1 MNDPASLQSILFWV
15 ARKIGLAPD
24 GDNANLDPDKAWE
37 ILGFIDDRLREG
49 WDLYDFVEIVLVE
62 ERAYRDDYD
71 PAKCYNQGD
80 IVWDWTTRAYY
91 QALLT
96 QTGGPLSNQSVWMAN
111 PKVTPMWIPW
121 AQTGK
126 NRIGACL
133 GAWTKNPYEDNTTRR
148 IQFVPSNRG
157 LEFSRAWNA
166 GATAWLVYRMPYPG
180 IGQAE
185 WDAAIIYSVGDQVY
199 EAPDSWVSLIDANQA
214 KDPAIS
220 PEAWAPFRIPYPFVR
235 FVRQAAYSDT
245 LIVDG
250 QNEKAPNE
258 LNAAYGYLQQAF
270 DQQTIQQG
278 QRENWQG
285 YSR

>member
-24 GDNANLDPDKAWE
+24 GDNANLDPDKALE

-49 WDLYDFVEIVLVE
+49 WDLYDFVETTCVE
-62 ERAYRDDYD
+62 ERAFRDDYD
-71 PAKCYNQGD
+71 PAKCYNQSD
-80 IVWDWTTRAYY
+80 IVWDPCTRAYY

-96 QTGGPLSNQSVWMAN
+96 QTGGPLSNASVWQPN
-111 PKVTPMWIPW
+111 PAVTPRWIPW

-126 NRIGACL
+126 KRIGGCY
-133 GAWTKNPYEDNTTRR
+133 GAWTRNPYEDPSRR
-148 IQFVPSNRG
+148 RLHYQVSNRG
-157 LEFSRAWNA
+157 LEFSLCPTT
-166 GATAWLVYRMPYPG
+166 ATAWLVYRIPYPG
-180 IGQAE
+180 VAQAE
-185 WDAAIIYSVGDQVY
+185 WDPGTVYSIGEEVY
-199 EAPDSWVSLIDANQA
+199 QAPDSFVSLIDANLNL
-214 KDPAIS
+214 DPAIS
-220 PEAWAPFRIPYPFVR
+220 PEAWSPFRIPYPFVR

-258 LNAAYGYLQQAF
+258 LNIAYGFIQQAF
-270 DQQTIQQG
+270 DQQSIQQG

-285 YSR
+285 YVR

>member
-1 MNDPASLQSILFWV
+1 MNDPASVQSILFWV

-24 GDNANLDPDKAWE
+24 GDNANLDPDKALE

-49 WDLYDFVEIVLVE
+49 WDLYDFVETTCVE
-62 ERAYRDDYD
+62 ERAFRDDYD
-71 PAKCYNQGD
+71 PAKCYNQND
-80 IVWDWTTRAYY
+80 IVWDPATRAYY

-96 QTGGPLSNQSVWMAN
+96 QTGGPLFNSTVWQPN
-111 PKVTPMWIPW
+111 PSVTPRWIPW

-126 NRIGACL
+126 NKIGVCY
-133 GAWTKNPYEDNTTRR
+133 GAWTRNPYEDSTRR
-148 IQFVPSNRG
+148 RLQFLVSNRG
-157 LEFSRAWNA
+157 LEFTLSSTT
-166 GATAWLVYRMPYPG
+166 ATAWLVYRKPYPG
-180 IGQAE
+180 IAQAE
-185 WDAAIIYSVGDQVY
+185 WNPATIYSVGEEVY
-199 EAPDSWVSLIDANQA
+199 QAPESWISLIDSNKAQ
-214 KDPAIS
+214 DPSVS
-220 PEAWAPFRIPYPFVR
+220 PTAWSPFRIPYPFVR

-258 LNAAYGYLQQAF
+258 LNIAYGFIQQAF

-285 YSR
+285 YVR